1 MRATISR
8 YLHALKQRRSSEEGF
23 SLIELIVVVA
33 ILGILV
39 AIAVPVFAG
48 LQDTAKKNSIESIAA
63 NAATQ
68 VASNLA
74 QAKPAN
80 ENLAAAFPDATVTV
94 TGTAIESFCVT
105 ATGKANTDL
114 AGYSAKSGTEA
125 GCTTAAVAP
134 SAAPTS

>member
-8 YLHALKQRRSSEEGF
+8 YIDALKKRRSSDEGF

-39 AIAVPVFAG
+39 AIAVPVFNG
-48 LQDTAKKNSIESIAA
+48 LQATAKENSIKAIAA

-74 QAKPAN
+74 QGEAADL
-80 ENLAAAFPDATVTV
+80 NLDTAFPDATITV
-94 TGTAIESFCVT
+94 DGTAIEDYCVT
-105 ATGKANTDL
+105 ATGSSAELT
-114 AGYSAKSGTEA
+114 GYSAQSGTRA
-125 GCTTAAVAP
+125 GCTAVTTP
-134 SAAPTS
+134 